1 MNKVLLK
8 KLKNIFNVFLILNC
22 SVLFAQQI
30 DVYGSGNLINDN
42 GTNSPNVANQTN
54 FGSTNVSSGVI
65 TKVFTIEN
73 NVVFA
78 LQPLN
83 LSTITIGGANAT
95 DFTVIR
101 QPAGSVNTGGRT
113 TFEIAFKPSAL
124 GTRNATVSFNTN
136 VIGKNP
142 YNFNISG
149 TGTSFP
155 TQSYTLYYENFDAN
169 DGGWS
174 PVSNT
179 ASNWVNTNTPFRG
192 EGNYWR
198 LGNNYNNN
206 TQATLTS
213 PIISSA
219 GFTNIRV
226 SLDVRFDTSNDSDDG
241 MQIQYS
247 VDGGTTWFI
256 LGAYT
261 DGTTWYNA
269 NNVNAL
275 NASIGSTLG
284 FNANSNRDAM
294 NNVITPAPFNEFIE
308 RSTTSNV
315 LDNAANLR
323 FRVVF
328 NSDNNTNDVG
338 VAIDNF
344 FVKGDPITPL
354 ANKTLTPGN
363 SPDNLQL
370 WLKAN
375 AGTSTTADGTALN
388 SWSDQAIDNNAV
400 GIGASRPIFRDG
412 TRNINY
418 NPIVDFTD
426 AGATSMRGKGGFYS
440 QDYFIVV
447 KTNNTVSSTSVL
459 SQAPISGRTSV
470 SSFHLD
476 GTAFAVGPFTAR
488 YKNEI
493 VSHSIGSVPGTPSTN
508 SYGRAYASTTDTY
521 VQETTIYN
529 VKTNVAGTATEI
541 YKNGVRIDNYTGE
554 SVATDQ
560 ITVTGTLNF
569 SEFNNLQYNLGV
581 GRFSLNGNSASYL
594 DGKISEIISYS
605 SPKSAVDKKKIES
618 YLAIKNGVTLH
629 ATNSTTATNLGD
641 TDYLDSNGNVIWNSI
656 ANNGFNYDIAGIGRD
671 DSSALNQKQSKSEN
685 AGTVLTIGLGDVLA
699 TNSANTNTFPTNRN
713 FLMWGSNNGNMAN
726 SGVNLNISL
735 GPTTITTIT
744 EVVNRKWKINEV
756 NGDVPTTR
764 IAVPTASFASL
775 PALGPTDA
783 YVMVVAT
790 NAAFTTGLETVF
802 MSTTGG
808 NQTCLYDFDGTKYIT
823 FGVAHRATNPLHITL
838 DGVDDYVRVDD
849 TNNLP
854 ASFTVMTWIRPNGT
868 NNSGTDRTI
877 LSKKSAA
884 GNGYQIVLQTNNLV
898 RFDFFNG
905 SAMQTASTNTALPDA
920 KWHNIAFTYAS
931 NTLRMYIDGVLDKT
945 VTLSGTPLASSG
957 IFSIGAQYLSKTS
970 ITNLFKGDIDELR
983 MWDRVLTPTEIQF
996 IMNQEI
1002 LQSGTGT
1009 IGTVIPLPLSKN
1021 DINSLLWNNLFAYYS
1036 MNSYIGTHLD
1046 DDSKNVN
1053 RGSLVIPDKISIN
1066 VQTAPLPYESD
1077 SPGTLWE
1084 ETIKWKNGTT
1094 QDLPNSNSIIN
1105 GTTPID
1111 WNIVRTNHAVTSNGN
1126 KTVLGLF
1133 VNSNK
1138 LSASN
1143 NSKIEV
1149 THYLKLDGTIDLVG
1163 RSQLIQKTGSD
1174 LDINSSGTLERDQQG
1189 QANLYNYNYWGSP
1202 VGISNTTSNNNAYT
1216 VEGVLRDGTTAS
1228 APGILKWTDALN
1240 ANPSTTPKT
1249 LSRYWINKFDNQ
1261 ANAYANWSKIG
1272 EKGNLRA
1279 GQGFTLKGSG
1289 AVTGTQNLVFIGK
1302 PNNGEIINTVNK
1314 NQLLLVGNPYPSALD
1329 AVKFIDDNMGGS
1341 NDVITGSLYFWEH
1354 YETNDSHILPRYKGG
1369 YGVFNKTGGSS
1380 PPGSI
1385 TVDLI
1390 SGQGL
1395 TNKAAPRRFIPVGQ
1409 GFFVIGNASGA
1420 STNLKF
1426 NNSQREFV
1434 KEDAVDGSSNPLSQT
1449 MYRSTSKEKVKDH
1462 WTDNSNA
1469 VVPVGNNKKI
1479 YIGFNLLSNNFHRQ
1493 VLLGFMD
1500 EKADSEINPGYDAP
1514 NIDGSPSDMY
1524 LLNKD
1529 QMLSIQGEGY
1539 FNKEASY
1546 PIAVKME
1553 EEGKVSFVIDN
1564 LENFDA
1570 DQNYFIYDAQTDT
1583 YNSIKKGPFEV
1594 LVAKGEHKTRFA
1606 LHFTDKKAATVI
1618 EDPNATNNK
1627 IEAIFTRYNNTLNIT
1642 NGVKDAT
1649 IETVQLYNIQGACIK
1664 TWDIKDK
1671 TQFYHKLPITENSS
1685 EFYIV
1690 KIKTSKGIMTQKI
1703 IVK

>member
-8 KLKNIFNVFLILNC
+8 KLNKIFNVFFILNC

-30 DVYGSGNLINDN
+30 DVYGKGILISNND
-42 GTNSPNVANQTN
+42 TTPNVADQTN
-54 FGSTNVSSGVI
+54 FGSTNETSGVI
-65 TKVFTIEN
+65 TKVFTIQN
-73 NVVFA
+73 NA
-78 LQPLN
+78 LLATLN
-83 LSTITIGGANAT
+83 PGAITFTGPNAT
-95 DFTVIR
+95 DFFVVRPPQTT
-101 QPAGSVNTGGRT
+101 PALGGTT
-113 TFEIAFKPSAL
+113 TFEIGFNPSAL
-124 GTRNATVSFNTN
+124 GTRNATLSFSTN
-136 VIGKNP
+136 VSGKNP
-142 YNFNISG
+142 YTFSISG

-169 DGGWS
+169 NGGWTA
-174 PVSNT
+174 VST
-179 ASNWVNTNTPFRG
+179 GGSNWQYGSTPFLA

-198 LGNNYNNN
+198 LGNNYANN

-213 PIISSA
+213 PNISTA
-219 GFTNIRV
+219 NYTNIRIHV
-226 SLDVRFDTSNDSDDG
+226 DLREDIPDSNDG

-247 VDGGTTWFI
+247 INNGVTWNV
-256 LGAYT
+256 LGAYINSES
-261 DGTTWYNA
+261 WYKVSNT
-269 NNVNAL
+269 NAL
-275 NASIGSTLG
+275 SSSLGSTLG
-284 FNANSNRDAM
+284 FGELQPALIPGV
-294 NNVITPAPFNEFIE
+294 NNFVE
-308 RSTTSNV
+308 RSTQSNI
-315 LDNAANLR
+315 LDNQSNLR

-328 NSDNNTNDVG
+328 NSNGSTVGRG
-338 VAIDNF
+338 VAVDNF
-344 FVKGDPITPL
+344 FVKGDPITPF
-354 ANKTLTPGN
+354 ANKPLTPGN
-363 SPDNLQL
+363 SPNNLQL

-375 AGTSTTADGTALN
+375 NGTSTTADGVAL
-388 SWSDQAIDNNAV
+388 STWSDQANNNDAV

-412 TRNINY
+412 ARNINY

-493 VSHSIGSVPGTPSTN
+493 VSHSIGSVPQSPSTN

-529 VKTNVAGTATEI
+529 VKTNAAGTATEI
-541 YKNGVRIDNYTGE
+541 YKNGVRIDNYAGE

-581 GRFSLNGNSASYL
+581 GRFSLNGNDADSYL

-618 YLAIKNGVTLH
+618 YLAIKNGITLH

-641 TDYLDSNGNVIWNSI
+641 TDYLDSNGNTIWNTV
-656 ANNGFNYDIAGIGRD
+656 ANNGFNYNIAGIGRD

-699 TNSANTNTFPTNRN
+699 TNNANTNTFPTDRN
-713 FLMWGSNNGNMAN
+713 FLIWGSDNGSMID
-726 SGVNLNISL
+726 SGVDLPISL

-744 EVVNRKWKINEV
+744 EVVNRKWKVNEV

-764 IAVPTASFASL
+764 VAIPTASFVSGL

-838 DGVDDYVRVDD
+838 DGFDDYVRVDA
-849 TNNLP
+849 TNDLP
-854 ASFTVMTWIRPNGT
+854 ASFTVMTWIRPNGANT
-868 NNSGTDRTI
+868 SGTERTI

-884 GNGYQIVLQTNNLV
+884 GNGYQIVLQNDNRV
-898 RFDFFNG
+898 RFEFYNG
-905 SAMQTASTNTALPDA
+905 TTLRSTVSNTAFPDA
-920 KWHNIAFTYAS
+920 KWHNIAFTYTGS
-931 NTLRMYIDGVLDKT
+931 TLSIYIDGVFEKS
-945 VTLSGTPLASSG
+945 VTTMTGPITPSTG
-957 IFSIGAQYLSKTS
+957 IFSIGGQYLSKTS
-970 ITNLFKGDIDELR
+970 INNLFKGDIDELR
-983 MWDRVLTPTEIQF
+983 MWDRVLTATEIQF

-1002 LQSGTGT
+1002 LESGTGT
-1009 IGTVIPLPLSKN
+1009 IGTIIPSTITKN
-1021 DINSLLWNNLFAYYS
+1021 DVSALLWNNLFAYYS

-1066 VQTAPLPYESD
+1066 VQTAPLPYESSVD
-1077 SPGTLWE
+1077 GDWE
-1084 ETIKWKNGTT
+1084 DNAVWAFGSI
-1094 QDLPNSNSIIN
+1094 QDVPHSLSIIN
-1105 GTTPID
+1105 IIPKPSID
-1111 WNIVRTNHAVTSNGN
+1111 WNIVRTKNNIRSRGN
-1126 KTVLGLF
+1126 KTILGLF
-1133 VNSNK
+1133 VNTNTVTANS
-1138 LSASN
+1138 LSGTQTDGT
-1143 NSKIEV
+1143 KMEV

-1163 RSQLIQKTGSD
+1163 RSQLVQKTGSD
-1174 LDINSSGTLERDQQG
+1174 LAVTITGKIERDQQG
-1189 QANLYNYNYWGSP
+1189 QANFYNYNYWGSP
-1202 VGISNTTSNNNAYT
+1202 VGPISNPLNNSDYT
-1216 VEGVLRDGTTAS
+1216 VAGVLRDGTNPAS
-1228 APGILKWTDALN
+1228 PAAFQWTSSLN
-1240 ANPSTTPKT
+1240 ANNATTPRT
-1249 LSRYWINKFDNQ
+1249 LSNYWINKFDNLS
-1261 ANAYANWSKIG
+1261 NNYANWSRIN
-1272 EKGNLRA
+1272 ENATLRA

-1289 AVTGTQNLVFIGK
+1289 AATATQNLVFIGK
-1302 PNNGEIINTVNK
+1302 PNNGTINNTVGK
-1314 NQLLLVGNPYPSALD
+1314 NQLLLVGNPYPSALN
-1329 AVKFIDDNMGGS
+1329 ATQFINDNVG
-1341 NDVITGSLYFWEH
+1341 VITGNLYFWEH
-1354 YETNDSHILPRYKGG
+1354 YSANNSHFLKDYLGG
-1369 YGVFNKTGGSS
+1369 YAIRNNSGGTLPSSMGVNFIN
-1380 PPGSI
+1380 P
-1385 TVDLI
+1385 
-1390 SGQGL
+1390 SG
-1395 TNKAAPRRFIPVGQ
+1395 TSTRVAPNQYIPVGQ
-1409 GFFVIGNASGA
+1409 GFFVIGTTSGGG
-1420 STNLKF
+1420 TTLQF
-1426 NNSQREFV
+1426 NNGQRDFF
-1434 KEDAVDGSSNPLSQT
+1434 KETNPDGSANTSSQT
-1449 MYRSTSKEKVKDH
+1449 MYRTTSSKAPVQDH
-1462 WTDNSNA
+1462 WTDNSDTMLE
-1469 VVPVGNNKKI
+1469 PGSNKKI
-1479 YIGFNLLSNNFHRQ
+1479 HIGFNILSNNFHRQ
-1493 VLLGFMD
+1493 VLLAFMD
-1500 EKADSEINPGYDAP
+1500 EQANNDINPGYDAP

-1546 PIAVKME
+1546 PIAVKMA

-1594 LVAKGEHKTRFA
+1594 LVAKGEDKTRFA
-1606 LHFTDKKAATVI
+1606 LHFTDKKAVTAI
-1618 EDPNATNNK
+1618 EQPTTDNNS
-1627 IEAIFTRYNNTLNIT
+1627 IEAVFTRYNNTLNIT